1 MQKNIDLNDRNQ
13 LAKFIFLVFLTGLLL
28 YICWLMLTPFI
39 SILLWSAILVF
50 IFNPLYKK
58 LLKKT
63 GNHPVSAIT
72 TILAALVIFII
83 PLMIIS
89 ASAIS
94 ELSGF
99 SGISADEIKLI
110 LTDFKNSRLSFIYDY
125 LNRFVNIDNF
135 LKPEDIKSVISK
147 FSDLIFSASMYLIEG
162 AFGLVVSL
170 VISVFVMF
178 YLFRDSDKILNDIP
192 EILPMDNS
200 QAKLLFSETSDLIN
214 ATIRG
219 TLFIALIQGVLTG
232 IIFWLLGVPG
242 FILLG
247 MLAMIF
253 SMIPSGGTAFITVPV
268 IIGLLISG
276 DIWRA
281 VILSAYAAFVI
292 GMVDNFLLPKLIKQK
307 VKMNEL
313 FIFFSVLGGLQL
325 FGLLG
330 LFLGPIVLALALGV
344 FKVFR
349 GRKIDKETVSMN

>member
-1 MQKNIDLNDRNQ
+1 MQKNTGINDRNQ
-13 LAKFIFLVFLTGLLL
+13 LSKFILLVFLTGLLL
-28 YICWLMLTPFI
+28 YVCWLMLLPFL
-39 SILLWSAILVF
+39 SILLWSAILVI

-63 GNHPVSAIT
+63 GNHTISAIL
-72 TILAALVIFII
+72 TILTSLLIFII
-83 PLMIIS
+83 PVFIVSL
-89 ASAIS
+89 SAIN

-99 SGISADEIKLI
+99 SGISSEEIKLI

-125 LNRFVNIDNF
+125 INKFVNVDKF
-135 LKPEDIKSVISK
+135 LQPEDIKSAFSK
-147 FSDLIFSASMYLIEG
+147 LSDFIFSASMSFLEG
-162 AFGLVVSL
+162 AFGMVMGL

-178 YLFRDSDKILNDIP
+178 YLYRDGDKIVKDIP
-192 EILPMDNS
+192 DILPMDNS
-200 QAKLLFSETSDLIN
+200 QAKLLFIETSELIN

-219 TLFIALIQGVLTG
+219 TLFIALIQGVFAGL
-232 IIFWLLGVPG
+232 IFWILGIPG

-268 IIGLLISG
+268 IIALVISG
-276 DIWRA
+276 DFGKA
-281 VILSAYAAFVI
+281 AILAAYAALVI
-292 GMVDNFLLPKLIKQK
+292 GMIDNFLLPKLIKQR

-325 FGLLG
+325 FGILG
-330 LFLGPIVLALALGV
+330 LFLGPIVLALALGL

-349 GRKIDKETVSMN
+349 GGKIDKETVSMK

>member
-1 MQKNIDLNDRNQ
+1 MQKNTDFNDRKQ
-13 LAKFIFLVFLTGLLL
+13 LARFIFLMFLTGLLL
-28 YICWLMLTPFI
+28 YICWLMLAPFI

-50 IFNPLYKK
+50 IFHPLYKR
-58 LLKKT
+58 LMNKT
-63 GNHPVSAIT
+63 GNHTVSAIS
-72 TILAALVIFII
+72 TILVSLFIFII
-83 PLMIIS
+83 PLLIIS

-99 SGISADEIKLI
+99 SGISADEIKMI
-110 LTDFKNSRLSFIYDY
+110 LTDFKNSRLSFVYDY
-125 LNRFVNIDNF
+125 LNRFINTDNF

-147 FSDLIFSASMYLIEG
+147 LSDIIFSASMYFIEG
-162 AFGLVVSL
+162 AFGVIVGL

-178 YLFRDSDKILNDIP
+178 YLFRDGDKILRDIP
-192 EILPMDNS
+192 GILPMDKS
-200 QAKLLFSETSDLIN
+200 QAELLFIETSDLIN

-219 TLFIALIQGVLTG
+219 TLFVALMQGVLAG
-232 IIFWLLGVPG
+232 LIFWILGIPG

-247 MLAMIF
+247 LLAMIF
-253 SMIPSGGTAFITVPV
+253 SMIPSGGTAFVTVPV
-268 IIGLLISG
+268 IIVLAVSG
-276 DIWRA
+276 DYWKA
-281 VILSAYAAFVI
+281 GILAAYAALVI

-349 GRKIDKETVSMN
+349 GEKIDKETVSMK

>member
-1 MQKNIDLNDRNQ
+1 MNDRNQ
-13 LAKFIFLVFLTGLLL
+13 IAKFIFLLFLTGLLL
-28 YICWLMLTPFI
+28 YLCWLMLAPFV

-50 IFNPLYKK
+50 IFNPLYKRLIK
-58 LLKKT
+58 RT
-63 GNHPVSAIT
+63 GNHTLSAIL
-72 TILAALVIFII
+72 TILVSLFIFII
-83 PLMIIS
+83 PLFIIT

-99 SGISADEIKLI
+99 SGLSADEIKMI
-110 LTDFKNSRLSFIYDY
+110 LTDFKNSRLSFVYDY
-125 LNRFVNIDNF
+125 LNRFINIDNF

-147 FSDLIFSASMYLIEG
+147 LSDIIFSASMSFIEG
-162 AFGLVVSL
+162 AFGMVVSM

-178 YLFRDSDKILNDIP
+178 YLYRDGDKIVKDIP
-192 EILPMDNS
+192 EILPLDNS

-232 IIFWLLGVPG
+232 IIFWILGVQG

-268 IIGLLISG
+268 IIVFVISG
-276 DIWRA
+276 DYTKA
-281 VILSAYAAFVI
+281 GILAAYAALVI
-292 GMVDNFLLPKLIKQK
+292 GMIDNFLLPKLIKQK

-325 FGLLG
+325 FGILG
-330 LFLGPIVLALALGV
+330 LFLGPIVLAMALGL

-349 GRKIDKETVSMN
+349 GVKIDKETVSMK

>member
-1 MQKNIDLNDRNQ
+1 MNDRNQ
-13 LAKFIFLVFLTGLLL
+13 IAKFIFLLFLTGLLL
-28 YICWLMLTPFI
+28 YLCWLMLAPFI

-58 LLKKT
+58 LIKKT
-63 GNHPVSAIT
+63 GNHTLSAIL
-72 TILAALVIFII
+72 TILVSLFIFII
-83 PLMIIS
+83 PLLIIT

-99 SGISADEIKLI
+99 SGLSADEIKMI
-110 LTDFKNSRLSFIYDY
+110 LTDFKNSRLSFVYDY
-125 LNRFVNIDNF
+125 LNRFINIDNF

-147 FSDLIFSASMYLIEG
+147 LSDIIFSASMSFIEG
-162 AFGLVVSL
+162 AFGMVVSM

-178 YLFRDSDKILNDIP
+178 YLYRDGDKIVKDIP
-192 EILPMDNS
+192 EILPLDNS
-200 QAKLLFSETSDLIN
+200 QAKLLFRETSDLIN

-232 IIFWLLGVPG
+232 LIFWILGVQG

-268 IIGLLISG
+268 IIVFVISG
-276 DIWRA
+276 DYWKA
-281 VILSAYAAFVI
+281 GILSVYAALVI

-325 FGLLG
+325 FGILG
-330 LFLGPIVLALALGV
+330 LFLGPIVLAMALGL

-349 GRKIDKETVSMN
+349 GVKIDKETVSMK